1 MIYNDMRHYIKYLN
15 FKIIVIGIIAL
26 VSIILFVK
34 LLNYENTLGFSL
46 IVICNIIIIIIIGYT
61 SLRYNYYRKI
71 NKLDK
76 EVLESLK

>member
-1 MIYNDMRHYIKYLN
+1 
-15 FKIIVIGIIAL
+15 
-26 VSIILFVK
+26 

-46 IVICNIIIIIIIGYT
+46 IVTCNIIIIGYT

>member
-1 MIYNDMRHYIKYLN
+1 MRHYIKYLN

-46 IVICNIIIIIIIGYT
+46 IVICNIIIIGYT

-76 EVLESLK
+76 EVIESLK

>member
-1 MIYNDMRHYIKYLN
+1 MRHYIKYLN
-15 FKIIVIGIIAL
+15 FKIIVIGIITL
-26 VSIILFVK
+26 VSIIFFVK

-46 IVICNIIIIIIIGYT
+46 IVICNIIIIIGYT

>member
-26 VSIILFVK
+26 ISIILFVK

-46 IVICNIIIIIIIGYT
+46 IVICNIIIIGYT

>member
-1 MIYNDMRHYIKYLN
+1 MRHYIQYLK
-15 FKIIVIGIIAL
+15 FKIIVIGVIAL
-26 VSIILFVK
+26 VSTILFVK
-34 LLNYENTLGFSL
+34 LLNFENTLGFSL
-46 IVICNIIIIIIIGYT
+46 IVICNIIIIGYT

>member
-1 MIYNDMRHYIKYLN
+1 MIYNDMRHYTKYLN

-46 IVICNIIIIIIIGYT
+46 IVICNIIIIGYT

>member
-1 MIYNDMRHYIKYLN
+1 MRHYIKYLN
-15 FKIIVIGIIAL
+15 FKIIVIGIITL
-26 VSIILFVK
+26 VSIIFFVK

-46 IVICNIIIIIIIGYT
+46 IVTCNIIIIGYT

>member
-1 MIYNDMRHYIKYLN
+1 MRHYIKYLN
-15 FKIIVIGIIAL
+15 FKIIIIGIIAL

-46 IVICNIIIIIIIGYT
+46 IVICNIIIIGYT

>member
-34 LLNYENTLGFSL
+34 LLNYENTFGFSL
-46 IVICNIIIIIIIGYT
+46 IVICNIIIIGYT
-61 SLRYNYYRKI
+61 SFRYNYYRKI